1 MKLVREAAVEAKI
14 INFWN
19 KKGLFPP
26 DMIDL
31 LAEIN
36 DIPMV
41 NISNVVLRDQVDD
54 MVDDIKVLRDQVDDM
69 VDDINKAIKE
79 VVNNYLEDNI
89 DD

>member
-54 MVDDIKVLRDQVDDM
+54 MVDDI
-69 VDDINKAIKE
+69 NKAIKK

>member
-36 DIPMV
+36 EIPMV

-54 MVDDIKVLRDQVDDM
+54 MVDDI
-69 VDDINKAIKE
+69 NKAIKE
-79 VVNNYLEDNI
+79 VVNDYLEDNI

>member
-19 KKGLFPP
+19 KKGLFPL

-54 MVDDIKVLRDQVDDM
+54 MVDDI
-69 VDDINKAIKE
+69 NKAIKE

>member
-36 DIPMV
+36 NIPMV
-41 NISNVVLRDQVDD
+41 NISNV
-54 MVDDIKVLRDQVDDM
+54 VLRDQVDDM

>member
-26 DMIDL
+26 DMVDL

-41 NISNVVLRDQVDD
+41 NISNV
-54 MVDDIKVLRDQVDDM
+54 VLRDQVDDM

>member
-19 KKGLFPP
+19 RKGLFPP

-54 MVDDIKVLRDQVDDM
+54 MVDDI
-69 VDDINKAIKE
+69 NKAIKE

>member
-1 MKLVREAAVEAKI
+1 MKLVREAAIEAKI

-54 MVDDIKVLRDQVDDM
+54 MVDDI
-69 VDDINKAIKE
+69 NKAIKE

>member
-1 MKLVREAAVEAKI
+1 MKLIREAAVEAKI

-19 KKGLFPP
+19 KRGLFPP

-54 MVDDIKVLRDQVDDM
+54 MVDDI
-69 VDDINKAIKE
+69 NKAIKE

>member
-54 MVDDIKVLRDQVDDM
+54 MVDDI
-69 VDDINKAIKE
+69 NKAIKK
-79 VVNNYLEDNI
+79 VVNNYLEDSI

>member
-41 NISNVVLRDQVDD
+41 NISNIVLRDQVDD
-54 MVDDIKVLRDQVDDM
+54 MVN
-69 VDDINKAIKE
+69 DINKAIKE

>member
-54 MVDDIKVLRDQVDDM
+54 MVDDI
-69 VDDINKAIKE
+69 NKAIKE

>member
-19 KKGLFPP
+19 KKGLFPS
-26 DMIDL
+26 DMSDL

-54 MVDDIKVLRDQVDDM
+54 MVN
-69 VDDINKAIKE
+69 DINKAIKE

>member
-19 KKGLFPP
+19 KKGLFPT

-54 MVDDIKVLRDQVDDM
+54 MVDDI
-69 VDDINKAIKE
+69 NKAIKE

>member
-54 MVDDIKVLRDQVDDM
+54 MVDDI
-69 VDDINKAIKE
+69 NKAIKE
-79 VVNNYLEDNI
+79 VVNNYLEDTIN
-89 DD
+89 D

>member
-14 INFWN
+14 IKFWD
-19 KKGLFPP
+19 KKGLFPL
-26 DMIDL
+26 DMVDL

-54 MVDDIKVLRDQVDDM
+54 MVDDI
-69 VDDINKAIKE
+69 NKAIKE
-79 VVNNYLEDNI
+79 VVNNYLEDSI

>member
-19 KKGLFPP
+19 RKGLFPL
-26 DMIDL
+26 DMSDL

-41 NISNVVLRDQVDD
+41 NISNV
-54 MVDDIKVLRDQVDDM
+54 VLRDQVDDM

>member
-1 MKLVREAAVEAKI
+1 MKLIRETAVEAKI

-54 MVDDIKVLRDQVDDM
+54 MVDDI
-69 VDDINKAIKE
+69 NKAIKE